1 MSDEYPRGKCCIN
14 EIYLRGANKHR
25 EETER
30 KIADYNERHE
40 THFRLAEDDSEA
52 LTVDSYWGMT
62 VADLRA
68 FCRWMGVVF
77 D

>member
-1 MSDEYPRGKCCIN
+1 MTGKCCIN
-14 EIYLRGANKHR
+14 EIYLRGTNNHR
-25 EETER
+25 AETER
-30 KIADYNERHE
+30 KIADYNDRHE
-40 THFRLAEDDSEA
+40 THFRLAEGDSEA